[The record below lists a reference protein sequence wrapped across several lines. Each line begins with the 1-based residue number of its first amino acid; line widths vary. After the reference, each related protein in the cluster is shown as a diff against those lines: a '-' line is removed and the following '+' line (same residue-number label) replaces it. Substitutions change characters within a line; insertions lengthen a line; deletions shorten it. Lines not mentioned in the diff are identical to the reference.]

1 MATALRAGS
10 QEIHVIL
17 VGWLVGWSKPPSES
31 RVEGGHEAL
40 GASRAEGED
49 AGSNEGRDRWNLEFG
64 QFVTRSWPCCMLHFK
79 IYEKE
84 SSIKRHEFVKLSATI
99 GAGGGFALCLA

>member
-49 AGSNEGRDRWNLEFG
+49 AGLNEGRDRWNLEFG
-64 QFVTRSWPCCMLHFK
+64 QFVTRSCGPGC
-79 IYEKE
+79 
-84 SSIKRHEFVKLSATI
+84 STS
-99 GAGGGFALCLA
+99 GFMKKKVVSRGTNL

>member
-49 AGSNEGRDRWNLEFG
+49 AGSNEGRDRWNLG
-64 QFVTRSWPCCMLHFK
+64 N
-79 IYEKE
+79 
-84 SSIKRHEFVKLSATI
+84 LSLDPGPACSTSRFMKKKVVSR
-99 GAGGGFALCLA
+99 GTNL